1 VWIAWNTAAIWA
13 TVLLAF
19 VVAARNATAPRVRG
33 ARDAA
38 RELALVLVLYSI
50 WRGVRE
56 LTIRQVHGADEHA
69 RWIHRFQQAIHLPSE
84 VRLQHL
90 VLHHD
95 WLVKF
100 LNVFYATAHGPAL
113 LTTLIWLYWR
123 HRDRYP
129 LIRNCV
135 AISTGLCLV
144 IRIFPVAPPRLLP
157 DLGFVDTALL
167 FDQSVYGAG
176 AASGM
181 SNQLAAM
188 PSIHVAWALIVALG
202 VILSL
207 RSRWRWLVV
216 LHPIVTVVSV
226 TATANHWWLD
236 GIVAALLLWFAVVVQ
251 RYSKRTADGTVT
263 RPSSGRDAA
272 ATPSATS
279 RPPARLSQ

>member
-1 VWIAWNTAAIWA
+1 VWIAWNTAAELA
-13 TVLLAF
+13 LALALL
-19 VVAARNATAPRVRG
+19 VAATRRTEVVWLRT

-38 RELALVLVLYSI
+38 RETALVLVLYSA

-56 LTIRQVHGADEHA
+56 LTIRQVHGAEEHG
-69 RWIHRFQQAIHLPSE
+69 RWVWRFQRWIHLPSE
-84 VRLQHL
+84 VSLQHL
-90 VLHHD
+90 VLPHP

-100 LNVFYATAHGPAL
+100 LNVFYATAHAPAL
-113 LTTLIWLYWR
+113 LACLIWLYVR

-129 LIRNCV
+129 MIRNCV

-167 FDQSVYGAG
+167 YDQSVYGRG
-176 AASGM
+176 TGGM

-188 PSIHVAWALIVALG
+188 PSIHVAWALIVALA
-202 VILSL
+202 VVLAW

-216 LHPIVTVVSV
+216 LHPVVTVLSV

-236 GIVAALLLWFAVVVQ
+236 GIVAAGLLWFAVVVQ
-251 RYSKRTADGTVT
+251 GYSKRTADGAVA
-263 RPSSGRDAA
+263 RPSSGSEAA
-272 ATPSATS
+272 ATASATA
-279 RPPARLSQ
+279 RPPARLTQ

>member
-1 VWIAWNTAAIWA
+1 VWIAWNTAALWA
-13 TVLLAF
+13 LAL
-19 VVAARNATAPRVRG
+19 VALVAATRGASIRWVRS

-38 RELALVLVLYSI
+38 REAALVLVLYSV

-69 RWIHRFQQAIHLPSE
+69 RWVWRFQRWIHLPSE
-84 VRLQHL
+84 VSLQHL
-90 VLHHD
+90 VLPHP
-95 WLVKF
+95 WLVRF
-100 LNVFYATAHGPAL
+100 LNVFYASAHGPAL
-113 LTTLIWLYWR
+113 LVCLVWLYVR

-129 LIRNCV
+129 MIRNCV

-144 IRIFPVAPPRLLP
+144 IRLFPVAPPRLLT

-167 FDQSVYGAG
+167 YNQSVYGAG
-176 AASGM
+176 TGGM

-202 VILSL
+202 VLTAS
-207 RSRWRWLVV
+207 RSRWRWLVIAHPV
-216 LHPIVTVVSV
+216 LTVLSV

-236 GIVAALLLWFAVVVQ
+236 GIVAAGLLWFAVVVQ
-251 RYSKRTADGTVT
+251 RYSKRTADGAVV
-263 RPSSGRDAA
+263 RASSGSDAA
-272 ATPSATS
+272 ATASATD

>member
-1 VWIAWNTAAIWA
+1 VWIAWNTAALWCA
-13 TVLLAF
+13 ALLL
-19 VVAARNATAPRVRG
+19 VAAVTRGATAPWLGSV
-33 ARDAA
+33 RDAA
-38 RELALVLVLYSI
+38 RELALVLALYSA
-50 WRGVRE
+50 WRGIRE

-69 RWIHRFQQAIHLPSE
+69 RWVHHFQQWIHLPSE

-90 VLHHD
+90 VLPHD
-95 WLVKF
+95 WLVEL
-100 LNVFYATAHGPAL
+100 LNVFYATVHGPAL
-113 LTTLIWLYWR
+113 IGTLIWLYWR

-157 DLGFVDTALL
+157 DLGFVDTALK
-167 FDQSVYGAG
+167 FDQSVYGPG
-176 AASGM
+176 PTTGM

-202 VILSL
+202 VVLAL
-207 RSRWRWLVV
+207 DTRWRWLVV
-216 LHPIVTVVSV
+216 VHPFLTVVSV

-236 GIVAALLLWFAVVVQ
+236 GIVAALILWFAVAVQ
-251 RYSKRTADGTVT
+251 RPSKRTAVRTVT
-263 RPSSGRDAA
+263 GPREAA
-272 ATPSATS
+272 ITS